1 LRALRPGGAGVG
13 AAGGRTPRSP
23 VVGLAHLY
31 NAQLARGDYLTHDGN
46 PEACLMIC

>member
-1 LRALRPGGAGVG
+1 
-13 AAGGRTPRSP
+13 
-23 VVGLAHLY
+23 VGLASARRAVELREVLSLGWHTLY